1 MLPATSPG
9 VKFKTLEVEALEDS
23 EEPNQAHRADET
35 WRQWKRQPTTQR
47 LNGAAPCRAYGLSNV
62 IQGQN
67 HLGII
72 KLQEFAGPRMTNL
85 GPSWTS
91 DVQRLEP
98 FNLWKWGQVI
108 LRILSLFNFY
118 TLRGL
123 TVSHLPKGPTV
134 LKSSKTLFGLPS

>member
-23 EEPNQAHRADET
+23 EEPNQAH
-35 WRQWKRQPTTQR
+35 
-47 LNGAAPCRAYGLSNV
+47 RAYGLSNV